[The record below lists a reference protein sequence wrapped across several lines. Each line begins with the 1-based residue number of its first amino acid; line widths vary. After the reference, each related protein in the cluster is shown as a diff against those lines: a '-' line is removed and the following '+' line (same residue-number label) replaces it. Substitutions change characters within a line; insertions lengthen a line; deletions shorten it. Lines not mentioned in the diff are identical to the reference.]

1 MESMFCFEN
10 EILYNNVLEKLLNV
24 ISYQS
29 SYCIL
34 FSNALIFM
42 LKHFFRILWET
53 VCDSYLSSFI
63 LSRVNR
69 TEITLIWFKNV
80 HS

>member
-42 LKHFFRILWET
+42 LKHFFRNVFKENF
-53 VCDSYLSSFI
+53 VGN
-63 LSRVNR
+63 RV
-69 TEITLIWFKNV
+69 
-80 HS
+80 